1 MLSTIFKYAIRN
13 LFRTRLRSLFT
24 LFSIVLIITLYTVLA
39 STGSSFT
46 MQIEKI
52 LNQQDI
58 DIAVQARYASSPITS
73 KIPSETVDLINSYEQ
88 VSRSEML
95 LINRLRIRDKTSL
108 FLLGVSNYEVFAQR
122 LGFSLVNGRIMR
134 SNKKEIIIGEKMSK
148 VLNVFVGDDLK
159 LSGDESYAVVGIYSS
174 WLNFLNAGIVLD
186 LTHAQKITGK
196 PNQASLLFLELQDST
211 KTESLIKKINSQFP
225 DMRAI
230 DSLQFP
236 NYLGPIKSVF
246 YFSKIVSLLTL
257 IIAVFVLLNTFVMAI
272 SERTKEIGILSAI
285 GWTRRSIIYVFIVES
300 LFISFVGGLIGYFL
314 AFPIMNYLQYKF
326 KSVYM
331 YFPES
336 PSVDIFLNVLL
347 LCFFVGLLSALF
359 PALYGTKLNIS
370 KALNT

>member
-1 MLSTIFKYAIRN
+1 MLSTAFKYALRN
-13 LFRTRLRSLFT
+13 IFRTRLRSLFT

-46 MQIEKI
+46 KQIEKI

-58 DIAVQARYASSPITS
+58 DIAVQARYASSPISS
-73 KIPSETVDLINSYEQ
+73 KIPASTVDKINALEQ

-122 LGFSLVNGRIMR
+122 LGFSIINGRVMS
-134 SNKKEIIIGEKMSK
+134 SNSKEIIIGEKMSK
-148 VLNVFVGDDLK
+148 VLKVVVGDELK
-159 LSGDESYAVVGIYSS
+159 LAGNETFVVVGIYSS
-174 WLNFLNAGIVLD
+174 WLNFLNAGVVLD
-186 LTHAQKITGK
+186 LKHAQRISGK
-196 PNQASLLFLELQDST
+196 VNQASLLFLELYDPT
-211 KTESLIKKINSQFP
+211 NTESVIKIINSAFS

-285 GWTRRSIIYVFIVES
+285 GWKRISIINVFIIES
-300 LFISFVGGLIGYFL
+300 LIISIIGGLIGYFL
-314 AFPIMNYLQYKF
+314 AFPTMYYLQHKF
-326 KSVYM
+326 KSMYM

-336 PSVDIFLNVLL
+336 PSIDIFLNVLFICL
-347 LCFFVGLLSALF
+347 FVGLLSALF
-359 PALYGTKLNIS
+359 PAFYGTKLNIS
-370 KALNT
+370 KALES